1 MTEEQV
7 QAATDEA
14 AGEPVSE
21 ADALRAQ
28 LADAANRYRELLLA
42 GSPEV
47 PAELVTGAT
56 IEEVDASFAAARG
69 VVDQVRRRIEEQ
81 AGAEHVP
88 AGAPPR
94 TAPDLSGLSPA
105 DKIAYALSR
114 PGA

>member
-7 QAATDEA
+7 QVDASDATV
-14 AGEPVSE
+14 EPASE

-28 LADAANRYRELLLA
+28 LAHAARRYRELLLA
-42 GSPEV
+42 GAPEV

-56 IEEVDASFAAARG
+56 IEEVDVSFAAARG
-69 VVDQVRRRIEEQ
+69 VVAEVRRRIEEQ

-94 TAPDLSGLSPA
+94 AAPDLSGLSPA
-105 DKIAYALSR
+105 EKIAYALSR
-114 PGA
+114 QS

>member
-7 QAATDEA
+7 QVETDEA
-14 AGEPVSE
+14 VGEPPSE
-21 ADALRAQ
+21 ADALRVQ
-28 LADAANRYRELLLA
+28 LTDAAKRYRELLLA

-69 VVDQVRRRIEEQ
+69 VVQQVRRRIEEQ
-81 AGAEHVP
+81 ADAEHVP

-105 DKIAYALSR
+105 EKIAYALSR

>member
-7 QAATDEA
+7 QAAGDDAVE
-14 AGEPVSE
+14 EPVSE

-47 PAELVTGAT
+47 PEAMVDGAT

-69 VVDQVRRRIEEQ
+69 VVEQVRRRIEEQ

>member
-7 QAATDEA
+7 QVETDEA
-14 AGEPVSE
+14 VGEPPSE

-28 LADAANRYRELLLA
+28 LADAAKHYRELLLA

-56 IEEVDASFAAARG
+56 VEEVDASFAAARG
-69 VVDQVRRRIEEQ
+69 VVQQVRRRIEEQ

-94 TAPDLSGLSPA
+94 AAPDLSGLSPA
-105 DKIAYALSR
+105 DKIAHALSR

>member
-7 QAATDEA
+7 QAEAEA
-14 AGEPVSE
+14 AVDEPASE

-28 LADAANRYRELLLA
+28 LGDAAHRYRELLLA
-42 GSPEV
+42 GSPDV
-47 PAELVTGAT
+47 PAELVSGET

-69 VVDQVRRRIEEQ
+69 VVQEVRRRIEEQ

-105 DKIAYALSR
+105 EKIAFALGR
-114 PGA
+114 QP

>member
-7 QAATDEA
+7 QVATDDAVE
-14 AGEPVSE
+14 EPVRE

-28 LADAANRYRELLLA
+28 LSDAAQRYRELLLA

-69 VVDQVRRRIEEQ
+69 VVQEVRRRIEEQ
-81 AGAEHVP
+81 ASAEHVP

-105 DKIAYALSR
+105 DKIAFALSR
-114 PGA
+114 QP